1 MDSFF
6 FRKGSEANETI
17 QVGTLTIQV
26 GTLTLQRIHSNPNVY
41 VIDNFLTATDL
52 GTSDHPFSSEST

>member
-6 FRKGSEANETI
+6 FRKGSEANE
-17 QVGTLTIQV
+17 TIQV